1 MSICGRLLYR
11 EDNDGG
17 APDAPKR
24 AMTVAACTLG
34 ADDGRD
40 RMVRWRRL
48 TEAARPVARRI
59 GPVLE
64 VTYPPEAGVGEELG
78 SLVAA
83 ERQCCAFV
91 EWDVTGDG
99 DDFLL
104 RIAADPERP
113 GDIEPFAA
121 LFGAEPNRV

>member
-1 MSICGRLLYR
+1 MT
-11 EDNDGG
+11 ED
-17 APDAPKR
+17 PDAPRPR
-24 AMTVAACTLG
+24 AVTVAACTLG

-64 VTYPPEAGVGEELG
+64 VTYPSEAGVGEELE
-78 SLVAA
+78 SLVTA
-83 ERQCCAFV
+83 ERKCCAFV
-91 EWDVTGDG
+91 AWDVRRAG

-113 GDIEPFAA
+113 GDIEPFAT
-121 LFGAEPNRV
+121 LFGAEPNRG